1 MRAKEPTSRRLD
13 NIEMNVPVEALMPPC
28 RPNLAKIA
36 LVDQQQAAV
45 IASTIPNIV
54 ALNY

>member
-1 MRAKEPTSRRLD
+1 MMRAKEPTSSRLD
-13 NIEMNVPVEALMPPC
+13 NIEIKVPVEGLIPC